1 MFPRI
6 TLGLLSKLL
15 FYGFYGRQGIKLNL
29 NFEGDQLE
37 ALRVIVT
44 IDRFVEQLGMVKI
57 FLVSHFRGDLNDPL
71 VRFAKCFLRVM

>member
-1 MFPRI
+1 M
-6 TLGLLSKLL
+6 
-15 FYGFYGRQGIKLNL
+15 